1 MPSLLNYGA
10 ELHSYCSTGV
20 THKAKLHLRE
30 FLEYASKLHVC
41 TSIVCVSP
49 CVLECALGEMAV
61 YKGVV
66 FPV

>member
-1 MPSLLNYGA
+1 MVLSYI
-10 ELHSYCSTGV
+10 HSIGV
-20 THKAKLHLRE
+20 THKAKLHLGD

-41 TSIVCVSP
+41 ASLVSVSP
-49 CVLECALGEMAV
+49 CVQECALGEMAV